1 MKKTKTK
8 LNEESNNVPREDWFE
23 QGARK
28 KKSTTS
34 EERSYKK
41 EQHKKREKKARQIDR
56 YWIKRLDEENCEKR
70 EEIVLI
76 KKKNKIRKM
85 TSEEGRAEWSGTS
98 TRKKK

>member
-8 LNEESNNVPREDWFE
+8 LKEESNKVPREDWFE

-34 EERSYKK
+34 EERSYKR
-41 EQHKKREKKARQIDR
+41 EQHKKTREKRQIDR

-70 EEIVLI
+70 EEILLI

-85 TSEEGRAEWSGTS
+85 TSEEGRAEWSGTRG
-98 TRKKK
+98 RKKK